1 MRKLHIVLP
10 VLTAAFSLPVWAADK
25 PGATE
30 AAGTTMAQ
38 AEDPKKKKQP
48 PTEAV
53 GRSVEDQKSPEGK
66 KTHPPTGAMDKAMP
80 TQKEPE
86 KK

>member
-10 VLTAAFSLPVWAADK
+10 VLTAVFALPAWAADK
-25 PGATE
+25 PDAKE
-30 AAGTTMAQ
+30 AAGPTMAQ
-38 AEDPKKKKQP
+38 AEDAKKKKQP
-48 PTEAV
+48 PTGAV
-53 GRSVEDQKSPEGK
+53 GSAVEDQKSPEGK